1 MTVAAV
7 ITARKGSRRIPDK
20 NLAEINGRPLI
31 SYTCGFCLRCVDF
44 DEIILT
50 TDDERVADLF
60 RTEFDKN
67 NDGRLKIVE
76 RPAVLAGDKA
86 TSVDAVIHAYAASK
100 STASKIALLQPT
112 SPFRKLKHIKD
123 CIGLLDGSTDTVIS
137 ISPFRKPPEWA
148 LWFDEIT
155 GKVGPVFP
163 SHNLQRGIVRGQDQQ
178 KLYHPNGCF
187 YVTRASSFLNIRSF
201 YLGDVK
207 GCVSDIGVDIDD
219 KEGLMYAEFLI
230 SHNLIEFD

>member
-60 RTEFDKN
+60 RTEFDKD

-76 RPAVLAGDKA
+76 RPVVLAGDKA

-123 CIGLLDGSTDTVIS
+123 CISLLDGSTDTVIS

-155 GKVGPVFP
+155 GKVGSVLS
-163 SHNLQRGIVRGQDQQ
+163 SHNLQRGIVRSRDQQ
-178 KLYHPNGCF
+178 KLYYPNGCF

-207 GCVSDIGVDIDD
+207 GCVSDVGVDIDN
-219 KEGLMYAEFLI
+219 KEDLMYAEFLI